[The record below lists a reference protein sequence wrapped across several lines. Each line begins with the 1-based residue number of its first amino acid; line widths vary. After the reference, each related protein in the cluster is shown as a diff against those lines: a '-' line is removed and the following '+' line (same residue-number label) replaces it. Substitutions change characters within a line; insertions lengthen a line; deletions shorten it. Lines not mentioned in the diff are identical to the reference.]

1 MEGNTMSVEEN
12 LIKQMVLLKKDV
24 GKVTDDK
31 KPKKKELLKK
41 EFQKLKKLPKMPKM
55 LLKEQLKVLKILLKR
70 TINNSKIG

>member
-1 MEGNTMSVEEN
+1 M
-12 LIKQMVLLKKDV
+12 I
-24 GKVTDDK
+24 K

-55 LLKEQLKVLKILLKR
+55 LLKEQLKVLKIWLKR